1 MKALSI
7 FGLFVLI
14 AFPLG
19 MLFVG
24 FATLELDCARREAGE
39 PPDCEIRES
48 RLFGLYERR
57 AKAVAVSGVG
67 YRTRD
72 ANPTVSVTLAST
84 VVLEGPGGAV
94 PVSQAAS
101 NVGRDWKSGLIQ
113 ETRRFLNSPQ
123 ELALSQRIEERNVF
137 GWIGAGVVGFFLLS
151 YVLWFFKKLT
161 GGTQAKGRSG

>member
-1 MKALSI
+1 
-7 FGLFVLI
+7 
-14 AFPLG
+14 
-19 MLFVG
+19 
-24 FATLELDCARREAGE
+24 
-39 PPDCEIRES
+39 
-48 RLFGLYERR
+48 
-57 AKAVAVSGVG
+57 
-67 YRTRD
+67 
-72 ANPTVSVTLAST
+72 
-84 VVLEGPGGAV
+84 
-94 PVSQAAS
+94 VSQAAS